1 MNAEAQ
7 RELGPSEE
15 AENESACTESE
26 IFHACNRSNLSKDT
40 PIFRYVTVDNFY
52 RLLDDEENA
61 LAHFSKWEDP
71 FEGFLFKGVAVL
83 SGTKEFVDLHN
94 LYSDYYGQCWTLD
107 CMESDMRWRAS
118 ACGTRGHLVRIE
130 STIGR
135 LSESLKSI
143 ASPDCLRLCCGM
155 GQVEYKDEQEI
166 RKLMGDVNLMEEV
179 MAAPS
184 KLLFIKRI
192 EFESEKEFRIV
203 LDVTPWKDPSNAKD
217 IITGISFGNGMAKYQ
232 VNFNSLVKSV
242 LADPCMTRG
251 DFDQLVCRMCQKA
264 PQIRVEQSTLFQWPS
279 FVVQA

>member
-1 MNAEAQ
+1 MNAEER
-7 RELGPSEE
+7 RELGSFEE
-15 AENESACTESE
+15 VKNESACTEVDV
-26 IFHACNRSNLSKDT
+26 FQTCNLSDLNTDT

-107 CMESDMRWRAS
+107 GTESDMRWRAS

-130 STIGR
+130 STIGS
-135 LSESLKSI
+135 LFDSLKLIVSTDWF
-143 ASPDCLRLCCGM
+143 PVCCRM

-166 RKLMGDVNLMEEV
+166 RKLMRSVNLIDEIK
-179 MAAPS
+179 AAPS
-184 KLLFIKRI
+184 SLLFVKRK
-192 EFESEKEFRIV
+192 EFESEMEFRVV
-203 LDVTPWKDPSNAKD
+203 LDVAPCKDPYKAKD
-217 IITGISFGNGMAKYQ
+217 IITGISFGNGMAKYK
-232 VNFNSLVKSV
+232 VGFESLVKSV
-242 LADPCMTRG
+242 LADPCMARG

-264 PQIRVEQSTLFQWPS
+264 PQIHVEQSALFQWPN